1 MPPSDRL
8 VARVQEILGL
18 RPDVREQRMFG
29 AFGFTINGH
38 LACAVRGDDLMV
50 RVEPEELEAA
60 LAEPHVGRLLRS
72 SGKPVLPGFVLVD
85 ALGIESDDDLAQ
97 WVDAGANLAASL
109 PPKETRSK
117 GIGR

>member
-18 RPDVREQRMFG
+18 RPGVREQRMFG
-29 AFGFTINGH
+29 AYGFTINGH

-50 RVEPEELEAA
+50 RIEPEEADLV
-60 LAEPHVGRLLRS
+60 LAEPHVGRLVRS
-72 SGKPVLPGFVLVD
+72 NGKPVLPGFVLVD
-85 ALGIESDDDLAQ
+85 SLGLETDEDLAY

-109 PPKETRSK
+109 PPK
-117 GIGR
+117 